1 MVEEDKSE
9 ESRGGERQEEGQ
21 EPSETGPTHPSRDQT
36 RRMTLEGAVESSIA
50 WTLLEGTRK
59 NYWYGC
65 PTGQQPQPQV
75 RNVVQKKWMSVQN
88 MQGTKNLVPMRE
100 YERHLIILKYS
111 C

>member
-75 RNVVQKKWMSVQN
+75 RNVVQKKMDVSA
-88 MQGTKNLVPMRE
+88 E
-100 YERHLIILKYS
+100 HARH
-111 C
+111 